1 MHVSIVPTG
10 PPRHGKNGFTVAGA
24 CPAIWSSTCFLAASF
39 MPSPMPPIKDAIASR
54 EKLEVSIARYCENA
68 DATRRLE
75 PKPPAN
81 HNSQQHHLSS
91 VLYIAFNWT
100 PYQEPHDD
108 FKRRNLLLPSFVQSS
123 RKLLHASC
131 KFEGFVI
138 N

>member
-54 EKLEVSIARYCENA
+54 KKLEVSIARYCENA

-75 PKPPAN
+75 PKPPAD
-81 HNSQQHHLSS
+81 HNSQQHDLSS
-91 VLYIAFNWT
+91 VLYIIYCFQLDALSRSLMMISNAGNCFCHRLSKA
-100 PYQEPHDD
+100 QESCCMLPA
-108 FKRRNLLLPSFVQSS
+108 NLKDL
-123 RKLLHASC
+123 
-131 KFEGFVI
+131 
-138 N
+138 